1 MTSPPRLNNCLR
13 RLFALKVH
21 DQRQRVTL
29 AADETDNAL

>member
-1 MTSPPRLNNCLR
+1 MTSPPHPNKTLR